1 MGQTLVE
8 KIISQ
13 NVGHPVKAGDTVVV
27 NVDFA
32 ALHDGSGPLLVRLM
46 KERGYDKEPVFNAK
60 HMLFANEF
68 GPESTR
74 EVANEHALCRQYAH
88 EHGCFWEEGG
98 TGHVHAHVYESYLK

>member
-32 ALHDGSGPLLVRLM
+32 ALHDGSGPQYLM
-46 KERGYDKEPVFNAK
+46 QNI
-60 HMLFANEF
+60 
-68 GPESTR
+68 
-74 EVANEHALCRQYAH
+74 C
-88 EHGCFWEEGG
+88 
-98 TGHVHAHVYESYLK
+98 YLPMNSVLSLPGK

>member
-46 KERGYDKEPVFNAK
+46 KEREIRSCSRT
-60 HMLFANEF
+60 L
-68 GPESTR
+68 S
-74 EVANEHALCRQYAH
+74 
-88 EHGCFWEEGG
+88 
-98 TGHVHAHVYESYLK
+98 

>member
-32 ALHDGSGPLLVRLM
+32 ALHDGS
-46 KERGYDKEPVFNAK
+46 
-60 HMLFANEF
+60 
-68 GPESTR
+68 
-74 EVANEHALCRQYAH
+74 
-88 EHGCFWEEGG
+88 
-98 TGHVHAHVYESYLK
+98 